1 MDNIEKEA
9 EKAAKVKINTVFF
22 FVLLFTFLGLGFLIV
37 QPFWQIIVFSAFIV
51 IVANPIH
58 KKIRHKMP
66 NDTVASLVSTLM
78 ILLFLLIPGSLF
90 SFIIISQIINLIP
103 IIVNFFAENT
113 TYTQYINKLPTFM
126 VDAFEK
132 IKIYLDASGTNIDF
146 IEISKNHLGNVA
158 NFTIEKSQGLLANVG
173 SFLITI
179 IFVLITI
186 FFLFRDSK
194 RYYELIYNLIPMK
207 REEKDFLIDGSA
219 KAISAIFLGTLL
231 TAIAQG
237 TLGFIAYFTAGV
249 SFSLFWGF
257 STFIMAFLPIGGSTL
272 IWIPIAIYCF
282 FTKGITTGFLM
293 VLWGT
298 FVISLSDN
306 IIRPLVIGGQ
316 TNIGTLTLIFAMLG
330 GVQLFGFIG
339 LFLAPVIVIT
349 FLNLLALYQ
358 KRISEYNDNDLLE
371 SCRNV

>member
-22 FVLLFTFLGLGFLIV
+22 FFLLFTFLGLGFLIV

-78 ILLFLLIPGSLF
+78 ILLFLLIPGSIF

-103 IIVNFFAENT
+103 IIVNFFSENT
-113 TYTQYINKLPTFM
+113 TYTQYLNKLPTFM

-132 IKIYLDASGTNIDF
+132 IKIYLDETGTNIDF

-179 IFVLITI
+179 LFVLITI

-282 FTKGITTGFLM
+282 FTKGITTGILM

-371 SCRNV
+371 S